1 MVSALMFRRHGLRS
15 MRVGPVWL
23 AIMRLPGS
31 PPAVRFLEVSR
42 RLTQLFD
49 SILRTVRFSF
59 PVIKGAGWERPYG
72 TVFISYMIP
81 RFRMMLLSEK
91 FNTGQS
97 AK

>member
-72 TVFISYMIP
+72 TVFIDYMIP
-81 RFRMMLLSEK
+81 RFKRIQLLGT
-91 FNTGQS
+91 FNTW
-97 AK
+97 